1 MLAGASSL
9 VVNPRDGLAGCALVT
24 VAIHGASL
32 VAMLAIAVA
41 AARQPAAPAVVA
53 RIGE

>member
-1 MLAGASSL
+1 
-9 VVNPRDGLAGCALVT
+9 VVT

-41 AARQPAAPAVVA
+41 AARHPAAPAAVA
-53 RIGE
+53 PVPE